1 MKLFIKMLI
10 ITSFLVTI
18 LPVFSNAQNRLKKEQ
33 NTAYLKTVDSIF
45 NKGFKSSELKDSI
58 ALYAF
63 NFNIDLVK
71 NNNGKT
77 EIKQISVNDN
87 LAYRLFPSYIR
98 LNSVNFSSLMSN
110 RKKLRLVVPIL
121 ISNNSETAV
130 KKYKKDDGNSLIDM
144 QAALNI
150 AYSLYSDIPYNNLK
164 DANISLEHRIYRAK
178 KDNNTERISKDIVY
192 LNPYVIRILNIR

>member
-1 MKLFIKMLI
+1 MKLFIKVLI
-10 ITSFLVTI
+10 ITPFLVTI
-18 LPVFSNAQNRLKKEQ
+18 LPVLSNAQKRVKKEQ
-33 NTAYLKTVDSIF
+33 KISYMKTVDSIF

-63 NFNIDLVK
+63 NFSINLVK
-71 NNNGKT
+71 NNKGKT
-77 EIKQISVNDN
+77 EIKQISVNDD
-87 LAYRLFPSYIR
+87 LAYKLFPSYTR

-110 RKKLRLVVPIL
+110 RKKLRIVVPIL

-130 KKYKKDDGNSLIDM
+130 KKYKKDDGSSLIDI

-164 DANISLEHRIYRAK
+164 DANIPLEQRIYKAK
-178 KDNNTERISKDIVY
+178 KDNNTQRVSNDIVY
-192 LNPYVIRILNIR
+192 LNPYVMQIVNIK